1 LWFVVVVDFSEQKTA
16 SKGTRQHQ
24 MSLIRGLRYKSRV
37 VSEGKRQYM
46 PWWRLVEVGGGVYLM
61 MMM

>member
-24 MSLIRGLRYKSRV
+24 MSLIRGLRYKRRV

-46 PWWRLVEVGGGVYLM
+46 PWWRLVEEFT
-61 MMM
+61 